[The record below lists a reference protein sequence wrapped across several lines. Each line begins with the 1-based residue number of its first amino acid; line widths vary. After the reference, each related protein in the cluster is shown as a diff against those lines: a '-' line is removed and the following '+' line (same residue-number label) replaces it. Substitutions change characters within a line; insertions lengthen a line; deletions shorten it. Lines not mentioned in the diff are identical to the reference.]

1 MVQAHL
7 VTVLGREIPVRSAAP
22 EEKVR
27 EVEAFV
33 NARIDAIHKRLT
45 TADPQLLATLALLN
59 LAESY
64 LEQQKQQTVATVP
77 DTKIN
82 DMLERLDTALGATG
96 LFRET

>member
-1 MVQAHL
+1 MTKAHL

-27 EVEAFV
+27 EIETFV
-33 NARIDAIHKRLT
+33 NTRIDTIRARLT
-45 TADPQLLATLALLN
+45 TADPQLLVTLVLLN

-64 LEQQKQQTVATVP
+64 LDLQAQQTGSKNLDAKV
-77 DTKIN
+77 N
-82 DMLERLDTALGATG
+82 SMLERLDTALGAPG

>member
-1 MVQAHL
+1 MIKAHL

-33 NARIDAIHKRLT
+33 NARIDAIHAHLT

-64 LEQQKQQTVATVP
+64 LEQQKQQAISRTP
-77 DTKIN
+77 DSKIN
-82 DMLERLDTALGATG
+82 EMLERLDTALGAPG

>member
-1 MVQAHL
+1 MIKAHL

-33 NARIDAIHKRLT
+33 NAKLDGIHARLT

-59 LAESY
+59 LAELY
-64 LEQQKQQTVATVP
+64 LEQQKQQTASKTP

-82 DMLERLDTALGATG
+82 DMLERLDSALGAPG